1 MVSSVPDFALYLHAL
16 RESTE
21 NLLNTLPIIE
31 NLLETLPDTGN
42 ILILQVRI
50 LTWQFKK
57 LLRGIISNYVLA
69 THSLSKRTQCE
80 LWSCWK

>member
-1 MVSSVPDFALYLHAL
+1 MPDFALYLHAL
-16 RESTE
+16 RESIE

-50 LTWQFKK
+50 LTCQFKK
-57 LLRGIISNYVLA
+57 LLRGIISNYVSS
-69 THSLSKRTQCE
+69 THSLR
-80 LWSCWK
+80 